1 MSGSMFQKSIAATLG
16 AAIVSTG
23 LFVSIS
29 SHAQSGTPGTT
40 TSPSTRPTPT
50 PSQSPSSGGSM
61 GNPGTMTTPSGGMST
76 PSGGTSTPSGGMS
89 TPNGGMSTP
98 NGGMST
104 PSGGM
109 STPTKTPKAT
119 TSTGKTIV
127 SIASGNQNF
136 STLVAAL
143 KAADLVE
150 TLSASGPFT
159 VFAPTNAAFAKIPK
173 ATLANLLKPENKEQL
188 QKVLTYHVV
197 PGTVTS
203 KMLKS
208 GKVATVEGGNVTVKI
223 SGKNVRVNNAKVI
236 MPDVKASNGVIHAI
250 DTVLMPPTK

>member
-40 TSPSTRPTPT
+40 TSPSTRPTPIQT
-50 PSQSPSSGGSM
+50 PSGGGSM
-61 GNPGTMTTPSGGMST
+61 GNPGTTTTPN
-76 PSGGTSTPSGGMS
+76 GGMS

-104 PSGGM
+104 PNGGM
-109 STPTKTPKAT
+109 STPNGGMSTPAKTPKT
-119 TSTGKTIV
+119 TAPTGKTIV
-127 SIASGNQNF
+127 SIASGNKNF
-136 STLVAAL
+136 STLVTAL

-150 TLSASGPFT
+150 TLSAEGPFT

-188 QKVLTYHVV
+188 KKVLTYHVV
-197 PGTVTS
+197 SGAVTS
-203 KMLKS
+203 NKLKS
-208 GKVATVEGGNVTVKI
+208 GRVATVEGSNVTVRI
-223 SGKNVRVNNAKVI
+223 RGKKVRINNANVI
-236 MPDVKASNGVIHAI
+236 MADVKASNGVIHAI
-250 DTVLMPPTK
+250 DTVLMPSTK